1 MEARDKCRQT
11 PIIVAVVEGN
21 VEIVRM
27 LIRRGAEVHGKYQGM
42 AFFSFFLFCFYY
54 LVVVMPYYFCSILNP
69 SRLV

>member
-42 AFFSFFLFCFYY
+42 AFFLFFSFA
-54 LVVVMPYYFCSILNP
+54 STIL
-69 SRLV
+69 